1 MNTES
6 LTTMDYL
13 NYTAYVL
20 AALFLIVCCLAIRTE
35 FLRRRAKYLEKRSQ
49 ERYRKHARE
58 QKALGNKKF
67 EFGGTIVWAPSL
79 SEATKQYKASRKFEN
94 QS

>member
-6 LTTMDYL
+6 MTTMDYL
-13 NYTAYVL
+13 NYIAYVL
-20 AALFLIVCCLAIRTE
+20 AAFFLVIVFMALRTE
-35 FLRRRAKYLEKRSQ
+35 FLRRKAKYIEKRSQ
-49 ERYRKHARE
+49 KKYREYARE

-79 SEATKQYKASRKFEN
+79 SEATKQYKASRKAES